1 MDQERQTLLRAQQL
15 LQQRR
20 YADCA
25 TLLAPLCAAGRP
37 LAALGTAAMAHS
49 LAGNAAAATDC
60 FERYLAARPA
70 DAQAWNNFGNHLR
83 GADPP
88 RSLACYR
95 RAIALAG
102 DFRDARFNLA
112 LLHHERREHRAAL
125 EALSPGP
132 GCTPREHALA
142 ASLHLRLQQWPQA
155 ARHLRA
161 QLAHDPADAR
171 SRLNLA
177 VALRRQGEAAEA
189 LAVLEAA
196 GPGAPAALGF
206 ERAAILLDAG
216 RREDALA
223 LLEGIVAREPAHLA
237 AHEAIDRIHFENGAT
252 QRVGESLARAWQQ
265 CGDARLP
272 AALALRLERVGQ
284 RERALGLVEGLGPE
298 IAQDAE
304 VQRLRARLLVAAGR
318 AEEAERVFRDC
329 LARHPA
335 DSGAALDH
343 ARFLMLQ
350 GRAREAAARLERSL
364 AAAPEDQLL
373 LANLATAWKL
383 DGDARHRALF
393 DAGRFVRTY
402 DLAAHGLER
411 AFFAGLAALLRRM
424 HGAAQHPIDQSL
436 RGGTQTLGNLL
447 LRREPA
453 ILRLRQCIESVV
465 ADYIAALPRDDAD
478 PFLRRRPAR
487 FRIAGSWSVL
497 LRPGGFHVPHTHGQ
511 GWLSSAL
518 YVDLPAGL
526 ADTAPEGCL
535 EFGRSDLPLA
545 PAQDPPELLLAP
557 EVGRLV
563 LFPSYLWHGT
573 VPFTA
578 PGERLTVAF
587 DVNPAD

>member
-1 MDQERQTLLRAQQL
+1 M
-15 LQQRR
+15 
-20 YADCA
+20 
-25 TLLAPLCAAGRP
+25 
-37 LAALGTAAMAHS
+37 
-49 LAGNAAAATDC
+49 
-60 FERYLAARPA
+60 
-70 DAQAWNNFGNHLR
+70 
-83 GADPP
+83 
-88 RSLACYR
+88 
-95 RAIALAG
+95 
-102 DFRDARFNLA
+102 
-112 LLHHERREHRAAL
+112 
-125 EALSPGP
+125 
-132 GCTPREHALA
+132 
-142 ASLHLRLQQWPQA
+142 
-155 ARHLRA
+155 
-161 QLAHDPADAR
+161 
-171 SRLNLA
+171 
-177 VALRRQGEAAEA
+177 ALRRAGEAAEA

-196 GPGAPAALGF
+196 GPGASAALCF

-237 AHEAIDRIHFENGAT
+237 AHEVIDRIHFENGAT
-252 QRVGESLARAWQQ
+252 QRVGESLVRGWQQ
-265 CGDARLP
+265 CGDARLQ
-272 AALALRLERVGQ
+272 AALALRLERVGE
-284 RERALGLVEGLGPE
+284 RERALGLVEGLEQE
-298 IAQDAE
+298 IAQGAE
-304 VQRLRARLLVAAGR
+304 LQRLRARLLVAAGR

-343 ARFLMLQ
+343 ARFLMLR
-350 GRAREAAARLERSL
+350 GRAREAAARLERAL
-364 AAAPEDQLL
+364 AAAPADQLL

-393 DAGRFVRTY
+393 DTGRFVRTY
-402 DLAAHGLER
+402 ALAAHGLER
-411 AFFAGLAALLRRM
+411 AFFAGLAALLRGM
-424 HGAAQHPIDQSL
+424 HDAAQHPMDQSL

-447 LRREPA
+447 LRREPP
-453 ILRLRQCIESVV
+453 IVRLRQCIESVV
-465 ADYIAALPRDDAD
+465 ADYIAALPRDDAH
-478 PFLRRRPAR
+478 PFLRRREAR

-518 YVDLPAGL
+518 YVELPAGL

-545 PAQDPPELLLAP
+545 TAQDPPELLLAP

-587 DVNPAD
+587 DVSPAD